1 MKKVF
6 FVLIAIVCFGMT
18 MGHAQK
24 YGHVSINDI
33 FMAMPGADT
42 LQTSLQSYQNELES
56 EYNSMVE
63 EFKTKYA
70 KLERE
75 AGTMSSTVLT
85 LRQQELNA
93 LQERISA
100 FEQSLQDIMQE
111 KQIELMTPF
120 QDKILQ
126 AIKDVAKEN
135 GYVYIFD
142 TKNLLYADENEDVS
156 ALVKKKLGIK

>member
-6 FVLIAIVCFGMT
+6 LVLIAIVCFGMT

-24 YGHVSINDI
+24 YGHVNVNDI
-33 FMAMPGADT
+33 FLAMPGADT
-42 LQTSLQSYQNELES
+42 IQTSIQAYQTELEA

-75 AGTMSSTVLT
+75 AGTMSSTVLS
-85 LRQQELNA
+85 LRQQELTS
-93 LQERISA
+93 LQERIQN
-100 FEQSLQDIMQE
+100 FEQSLQEIMQE
-111 KQIELMTPF
+111 KQVELMTPF
-120 QDKILQ
+120 QNKIIQ

-135 GYVYIFD
+135 GFVYIFD
-142 TKNLLYADENEDVS
+142 TKTLLYADENEDVS